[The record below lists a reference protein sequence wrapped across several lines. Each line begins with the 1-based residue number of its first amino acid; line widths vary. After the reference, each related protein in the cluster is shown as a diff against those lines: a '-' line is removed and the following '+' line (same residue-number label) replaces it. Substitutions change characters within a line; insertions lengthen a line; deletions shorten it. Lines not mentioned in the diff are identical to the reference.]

1 MRIVLD
7 TNIFVSAVISR
18 EGPPGRLLAAARR
31 GHFVLITSAYQ
42 IDELRAV
49 LGRDS
54 LKPYI
59 LPSEA
64 DDLLYNLESFGVV
77 VESLPAVDLSSDPKD
92 NPILATGIAGEA
104 DLIVSGDKSHLLA
117 LDHVEGIPIVAPREA
132 VGRLQL
138 TISRSEDD

>member
-1 MRIVLD
+1 M
-7 TNIFVSAVISR
+7 
-18 EGPPGRLLAAARR
+18 
-31 GHFVLITSAYQ
+31 
-42 IDELRAV
+42 

-59 LPSEA
+59 LPAEA

-77 VESLPAVDLSSDPKD
+77 VESLPAVDLSPDPKD

-117 LDHVEGIPIVAPREA
+117 LDHVKGIPIVAPREA

-138 TISRSEDD
+138 TMSRGEDD